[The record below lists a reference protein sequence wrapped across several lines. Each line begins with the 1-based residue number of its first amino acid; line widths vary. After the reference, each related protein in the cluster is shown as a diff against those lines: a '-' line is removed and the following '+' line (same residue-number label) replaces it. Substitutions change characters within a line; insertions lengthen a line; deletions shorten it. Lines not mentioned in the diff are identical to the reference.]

1 MSSEDLK
8 ILAEDI
14 VDFCNALESACVK
27 LRRQIEKLLG
37 SEVRANVSEVAFTCL
52 KWEDE
57 RGARLGNYQVAYK
70 NSNLL
75 DKWLHAYRILE
86 ANHAV
91 ISNPFKLE
99 GYEHRYWIY
108 PEKYKDRIFRK
119 KLKGRGR
126 SK

>member
-1 MSSEDLK
+1 LANEDFK
-8 ILAEDI
+8 IFLG
-14 VDFCNALESACVK
+14 DFTDLLNSIESAVVEMKEKIAK
-27 LRRQIEKLLG
+27 LVGIPNEP
-37 SEVRANVSEVAFTCL
+37 VSEVAFTCL

-70 NSNLL
+70 NSNLP

-86 ANHAV
+86 ANNAV

-119 KLKGRGR
+119 KLEEKL
-126 SK
+126 